1 MKNVIIAGAS
11 GMVGSH
17 ILDNS
22 LESKE
27 IGTVTSLVR
36 KPSGKQHPKLKEVVH
51 GNFLDLSAIA
61 SKFEN
66 QDIAFFCIGV
76 YTGAVSKEKFR
87 EINVD
92 IPQAFAE
99 MLQARNKYV
108 NFCLLSGGGADRT
121 EKSRMQ
127 FARDKGAIENI
138 LDNMTLGEFHSF
150 RPAYIYPVVPRDEP
164 SFTYKLSRWLY
175 KPLISRLGNNAS
187 IKSTELAQAMFHVG
201 LHGGSETIYENKDIL
216 ELA

>member
-1 MKNVIIAGAS
+1 MKNVIIAGAT
-11 GMVGSH
+11 GMVGNH
-17 ILDNS
+17 VLDNC
-22 LESKE
+22 LESPE
-27 IGTVTSLVR
+27 IGKVTSLVR
-36 KPSGKQHPKLKEVVH
+36 KSSGKQHSKLKEVIH
-51 GNFLDLSAIA
+51 KNFLDFTSIA
-61 SKFEN
+61 TDFDN

-76 YTGAVSKEKFR
+76 YTGSVSKEKFR

-99 MLQARNKYV
+99 MLQAKNKYV

-138 LDNMTLGEFHSF
+138 LDKMDLGEFHSF

-175 KPLISRLGNNAS
+175 KPVLSHLGKNMS

-201 LHGGSETIYENKDIL
+201 LHGGKETIYENKDIL
-216 ELA
+216 ELV